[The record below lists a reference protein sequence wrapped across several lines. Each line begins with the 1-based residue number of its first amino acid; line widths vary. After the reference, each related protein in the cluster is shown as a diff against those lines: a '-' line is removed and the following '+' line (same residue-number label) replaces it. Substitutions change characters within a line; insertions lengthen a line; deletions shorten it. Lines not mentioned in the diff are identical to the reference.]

1 MRPLSR
7 PSRRTCGCCRSSTR
21 RRPTRR
27 RRSPSSSSRSRRSWA
42 ACRSWRRRLAP
53 TLKLEHRRRHPTSPL
68 VMAALSLPRCR
79 PCSSCC
85 TTRTSSTT
93 RTCSSSG
100 TRRSRR
106 RSWAARCARRR
117 PPSSRGS
124 RRRTTSRRRSRTD
137 AAAARQAAPVSRA
150 RAGHVPWT
158 CPGRVRGIARLRRP
172 RVAGHGPPVGWR
184 HRARRRR
191 RMHRLLCCARHAWAA
206 VEDARRGDAPSPVS
220 GGEVA
225 ERMR

>member
-1 MRPLSR
+1 MREAATPYL
-7 PSRRTCGCCRSSTR
+7 PI
-21 RRPTRR
+21 
-27 RRSPSSSSRSRRSWA
+27 SP
-42 ACRSWRRRLAP
+42 
-53 TLKLEHRRRHPTSPL
+53 HISPYL
-68 VMAALSLPRCR
+68 
-79 PCSSCC
+79 
-85 TTRTSSTT
+85 
-93 RTCSSSG
+93 
-100 TRRSRR
+100 
-106 RSWAARCARRR
+106 RCARRR

-124 RRRTTSRRRSRTD
+124 RRRTTISRRSRTDAAAISFLPLFFSFCRRTTSRRRSRTD

-150 RAGHVPWT
+150 RALDVPWT
-158 CPGRVRGIARLRRP
+158 CPGRVRGLACFRRP

>member
-42 ACRSWRRRLAP
+42 ACRSWRRR
-53 TLKLEHRRRHPTSPL
+53 
-68 VMAALSLPRCR
+68 CR

-100 TRRSRR
+100 TRRSRK

-150 RAGHVPWT
+150 RALLVPWT
-158 CPGRVRGIARLRRP
+158 CPGRVRGLARLRRP
-172 RVAGHGPPVGWR
+172 SGWPWTAGWLEAPGAAAAADAPPSLLRPARVGRCRGCPP
-184 HRARRRR
+184 RRRPITRFR
-191 RMHRLLCCARHAWAA
+191 RRSCRAY
-206 VEDARRGDAPSPVS
+206 
-220 GGEVA
+220 EVGVQSA
-225 ERMR
+225 EE